1 MPFLFALFIDR
12 DEAVKNIVPTD
23 IQRKHREEREAVII
37 DALQSSRHHL
47 ASADKHFV
55 SVIRDRG
62 TRDEFVQSLE
72 RAHTILVDLGV
83 EVMAS

>member
-1 MPFLFALFIDR
+1 M
-12 DEAVKNIVPTD
+12 KNIEPTD

-47 ASADKHFV
+47 AIADKHFV

-62 TRDEFVQSLE
+62 TQDEFVQSLE
-72 RAHTILVDLGV
+72 RAHKILVDLGIEPV
-83 EVMAS
+83 AS